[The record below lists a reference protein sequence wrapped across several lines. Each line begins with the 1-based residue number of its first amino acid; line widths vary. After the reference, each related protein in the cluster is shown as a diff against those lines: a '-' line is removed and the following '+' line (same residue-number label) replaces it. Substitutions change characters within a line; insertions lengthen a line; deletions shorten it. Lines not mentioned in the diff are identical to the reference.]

1 MIVIGGMIGIGKT
14 TTAQILEKELGL
26 PTYFE
31 TVKGNEILPLFY
43 KANNE
48 EKQKYRYSFLLQM
61 SFLRARFNTLRN
73 ALKDKNA
80 ILDRSLFEDCYF
92 AKKNYELGNISELEM
107 KIYNSFS
114 KEILESLVD
123 LKNNDNNIL
132 IYLHGS
138 FETVFKRIKSRGRS
152 FEIDPELITYYKFIY
167 DGYDQMM
174 RKSYPSERIID
185 IDVDKI
191 DLKNDPEAREYLINE
206 LRKKGAIK

>member
-1 MIVIGGMIGIGKT
+1 MIIIGGMIGIGKT

-48 EKQKYRYSFLLQM
+48 EKQKFRYPFLLQM
-61 SFLRARFNTLRN
+61 SFLRARFSTLRN
-73 ALKDKNA
+73 ALKDENA

-114 KEILESLVD
+114 KEILDTLND
-123 LKNNDNNIL
+123 LKNNDKNIL

-138 FETVFKRIKSRGRS
+138 FETVFRRIKSRGRS
-152 FEIDPELITYYKFIY
+152 FEIDPELVTYYKFIY

-174 RKSYPSERIID
+174 RKAYPLDSIID

-191 DLKNDPEAREYLINE
+191 DLKNDPKAREYLINE
-206 LRKKGAIK
+206 LKKKGAIK

>member
-48 EKQKYRYSFLLQM
+48 EKQKYRYSFLLQT

-73 ALKDKNA
+73 ALKNENA

-92 AKKNYELGNISELEM
+92 AKKNYELGNISELEI

-114 KEILESLVD
+114 KEILETLVD

-152 FEIDPELITYYKFIY
+152 FEMDPELVTYYKFIY
-167 DGYDQMM
+167 DGYDEMM
-174 RKSYPSERIID
+174 RKSYPKERIID

-191 DLKNDPEAREYLINE
+191 DLKNDPKAREYLIGE
-206 LRKKGAIK
+206 LKRKGAIK